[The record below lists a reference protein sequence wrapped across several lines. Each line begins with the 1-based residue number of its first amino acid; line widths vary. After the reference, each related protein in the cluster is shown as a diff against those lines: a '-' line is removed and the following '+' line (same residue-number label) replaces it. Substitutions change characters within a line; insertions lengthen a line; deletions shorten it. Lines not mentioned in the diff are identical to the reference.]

1 MNIAIFIISL
11 AIIVLLHELGH
22 FIAGKYFKV
31 KVEEFGIGFPPR
43 ILKLKHKETIYS
55 INSIPLG
62 GFVKFSGEE
71 NPNDPQSLESKPAY
85 QRFIIIAVG
94 PLINLVLAIILF
106 SSIYMIPRDAIHG
119 NITIN
124 SVVKNSPA
132 ESAGMLPGDIIT
144 VINDEKIKTPYQ
156 VEYLLNYH
164 QNNYLNWEVARGNK
178 NVPIQLKPIYD
189 STQKKYIAGINL
201 EIIDPYKVSIS
212 YNPLQAVQKGTST
225 MIDFLIM
232 TKNEISSAITGTK
245 PLVVAGPIGMA
256 QAYQELNT
264 QNNFSL
270 KQKILFTINLMAI
283 INLTLAIFNFLP
295 IPALDGGRL
304 FFILIETIRGGKK
317 ISIMTERLIHVAG
330 FFTLSMI
337 AIIISWADLMRIFN
351 GESIL

>member
-11 AIIVLLHELGH
+11 TIIVLLHELGH
-22 FIAGKYFKV
+22 FLAGKFFKV

-43 ILKLKHKETIYS
+43 IIRIKHKETIYS
-55 INSIPLG
+55 INAIPLG

-71 NPNDPQSLESKPAY
+71 NPNDPNSLESKPAY

-94 PLINLVLAIILF
+94 PLINLVLAILLF

-124 SVVKNSPA
+124 SVVQNSPA
-132 ESAGMLPGDIIT
+132 QTAGILPGDVIT
-144 VINDEKIKTPYQ
+144 LINNEKIRSPYQ

-164 QNNYLNWEVARGNK
+164 QNNFLQWEINRGNE
-178 NVPIQLKPIYD
+178 NIPIQLKPIYD
-189 STQKKYIAGINL
+189 TTQKKYIAGINL
-201 EIIDPYKVSIS
+201 EIVNPYKVSIS
-212 YNPLQAVQKGTST
+212 YNPFQSIQKGTST

-232 TKNEISSAITGTK
+232 TKNEISSAISGTK

-256 QAYQELNT
+256 QAYQELNI
-264 QNNFSL
+264 QNSFSL
-270 KQKILFTINLMAI
+270 KQQILFTINLMAV

-304 FFILIETIRGGKK
+304 FFILIEMIRGGKK

-330 FFTLSMI
+330 FFTLIML
-337 AIIISWADLMRIFN
+337 AIIVSWTDLMRIFN

>member
-124 SVVKNSPA
+124 SVVENSPA
-132 ESAGMLPGDIIT
+132 ESAGILPGDIIT
-144 VINDEKIKTPYQ
+144 LINDEKIKNPYQ

-164 QNNYLNWEVARGNK
+164 QNNYLNWEVARGNE
-178 NVPIQLKPIYD
+178 NLPIQLKPIYD
-189 STQKKYIAGINL
+189 STQKKYIAGINI
-201 EIIDPYKVSIS
+201 EIVDPYKVSIS
-212 YNPLQAVQKGTST
+212 YNPLQAIQKGTST
-225 MIDFLIM
+225 MVDFLIM

-304 FFILIETIRGGKK
+304 FFILIEMIRGGKK

-330 FFTLSMI
+330 FFTLIMI

>member
-132 ESAGMLPGDIIT
+132 ESAGILPGDIIT
-144 VINDEKIKTPYQ
+144 LINNEKIKTPYQ

-164 QNNYLNWEVARGNK
+164 QNNYLNWEVARGNE

-201 EIIDPYKVSIS
+201 EIVDPYKVSIS
-212 YNPLQAVQKGTST
+212 YNPLQSLQKGTST
-225 MIDFLIM
+225 MVNFLIM

-304 FFILIETIRGGKK
+304 FFILIEMIRGGKK

-330 FFTLSMI
+330 FFTLIMI

>member
-304 FFILIETIRGGKK
+304 FFILIEMIRGGKK

-330 FFTLSMI
+330 FFTLIMI

>member
-201 EIIDPYKVSIS
+201 EIVDPYKVSIS
-212 YNPLQAVQKGTST
+212 YNPLQAIQKGTST
-225 MIDFLIM
+225 MVDFLIM

-304 FFILIETIRGGKK
+304 FFILIEMIRGGKK

-330 FFTLSMI
+330 FFTLIMI

>member
-22 FIAGKYFKV
+22 FIAGKFFKV

-62 GFVKFSGEE
+62 GFVKFSGED

-119 NITIN
+119 DIAIN
-124 SVVKNSPA
+124 SVAVNSPA
-132 ESAGMLPGDIIT
+132 EIAGVLPGDIIK
-144 VINDEKIKTPYQ
+144 IIHDEKIKSPYQ

-164 QNNYLNWEVARGNK
+164 QNNYLKWEMIRDNQNVA
-178 NVPIQLKPIYD
+178 VELKPIYD
-189 STQKKYIAGINL
+189 NTQKKYIAGINL
-201 EIIDPYKVSIS
+201 EIVDPYKVSIR
-212 YNPLQAVQKGTST
+212 YNPLQSLQKGTST
-225 MIDFLIM
+225 MIDFVIM

-245 PLVVAGPIGMA
+245 PLVIAGPIGMA

-304 FFILIETIRGGKK
+304 FFILIEMIRGGKK

-330 FFTLSMI
+330 FFTLIML

>member
-124 SVVKNSPA
+124 SVVENSPA
-132 ESAGMLPGDIIT
+132 ESAGILPGDIIT
-144 VINDEKIKTPYQ
+144 LINDEKIKTPYQ

-164 QNNYLNWEVARGNK
+164 QNNYLNWEVARGNE
-178 NVPIQLKPIYD
+178 NLPIQLKPIYD

-201 EIIDPYKVSIS
+201 EIVDPYKVSIS
-212 YNPLQAVQKGTST
+212 YNPLQAIQKGTST
-225 MIDFLIM
+225 MVDFLIM

-245 PLVVAGPIGMA
+245 PLVVAGPIA
-256 QAYQELNT
+256 VSYT
-264 QNNFSL
+264 H
-270 KQKILFTINLMAI
+270 
-283 INLTLAIFNFLP
+283 LTLPTN
-295 IPALDGGRL
+295 R
-304 FFILIETIRGGKK
+304 E
-317 ISIMTERLIHVAG
+317 V
-330 FFTLSMI
+330 
-337 AIIISWADLMRIFN
+337 
-351 GESIL
+351 

>member
-22 FIAGKYFKV
+22 FMAGKYFKV

-43 ILKLKHKETIYS
+43 IIRLKHKETIYS
-55 INSIPLG
+55 INAIPLG
-62 GFVKFSGEE
+62 GFVKFAGEDH
-71 NPNDPQSLESKPAY
+71 PNDLQSLESKPAY

-94 PLINLVLAIILF
+94 PFINLVLAILLF
-106 SSIYMIPRDAIHG
+106 STIYMIPRDAIHG

-124 SVVKNSPA
+124 SVSENSPA
-132 ESAGMLPGDIIT
+132 ELAGMLPGDIIT
-144 VINDEKIKTPYQ
+144 LIDDEKIKSPYQ

-164 QNNYLNWEVARGNK
+164 QNNYLKWEITRENK
-178 NVPIQLKPIYD
+178 TIPIQIKPIYD

-201 EIIDPYKVSIS
+201 EIVDPYKVSIS
-212 YNPLQAVQKGTST
+212 YNLLQSIQKGTTT

-232 TKNEISSAITGTK
+232 TKNEISSAISGTK
-245 PLVVAGPIGMA
+245 PLVIAGPIGMA

-264 QNNFSL
+264 QNNFSF
-270 KQKILFTINLMAI
+270 KQQTLFTINLMAV

-304 FFILIETIRGGKK
+304 LFILLEMIRGGKK
-317 ISIMTERLIHVAG
+317 ISIMTERLIHVTG
-330 FFTLSMI
+330 FFTLIML
-337 AIIISWADLMRIFN
+337 AIIVSWTDIMRIFN

>member
-201 EIIDPYKVSIS
+201 EIVDPYKVSIS
-212 YNPLQAVQKGTST
+212 YNPLQSLQKGTST
-225 MIDFLIM
+225 MVNFLIM

-330 FFTLSMI
+330 FFTLIMI

>member
-330 FFTLSMI
+330 FFTLIMI